1 MHPLA
6 WDAIQKIQ
14 KQQAGAGA
22 AAHTLILYG
31 VYEWLAALFL
41 CKACPPVRRFCV
53 RGV

>member
-22 AAHTLILYG
+22 GAAAHTLILYG
-31 VYEWLAALFL
+31 VYEWLAVQRCSFA
-41 CKACPPVRRFCV
+41 
-53 RGV
+53 